1 MTSPAA
7 QFKTFLPSEAPSWW
21 TRDSWDHQFEKDMAT
36 HKDLEQ
42 WKAVLKKVNST
53 ILEKEMKKLN
63 NKLKRNKTRKKRLK
77 PSLWR
82 RLFSFKENIR
92 TELDQRRQK
101 ELDRRVRFPTIV
113 SALRTRFGEEMVQM
127 AAKLRTDSHVM
138 TDDDFKHPQANRELI
153 IEKIKKYLTS
163 SQLGEQ
169 IRAYV
174 RVTLS
179 LSHRGAAREFSPK
192 HLLFERSESVFSEDV
207 LSNSDDGGVFE
218 FVVAVLLSI
227 VAACVYSLC
236 FHLEHE
242 FYQNTLEWLG
252 WDPNTS
258 YWVAFF
264 LTTLDTVNGL
274 T

>member
-7 QFKTFLPSEAPSWW
+7 QFKTFLPSEAPSWL
-21 TRDSWDHQFEKDMAT
+21 TRESWDHQFEKDMET

-77 PSLWR
+77 PSLR
-82 RLFSFKENIR
+82 HRLFSFKENIR

-138 TDDDFKHPQANRELI
+138 TDDELKHPQVNRRLI

-179 LSHRGAAREFSPK
+179 LSHRGGIAALKFSPK
-192 HLLFERSESVFSEDV
+192 HLLFERSESDFSEDV
-207 LSNSDDGGVFE
+207 LSNSDDGGVFVY
-218 FVVAVLLSI
+218 VVALLFSI
-227 VAACVYSLC
+227 VAIYLYSLC
-236 FHLEHE
+236 FDLEHE
-242 FYQNTLEWLG
+242 YHQNTLEWLG
-252 WDPNTS
+252 WDPDTS
-258 YWVAFF
+258 YWMAFF
-264 LTTLDTVNGL
+264 LTTLD
-274 T
+274 